1 MAGAASALFLLD
13 IKGRVL
19 VWRDYRGDVSAA
31 QAERFFT
38 KLIEKEGDSQSNDPV
53 AYDNGVTYMFVQHSN
68 VYLMIASRQNCNAAS
83 LIFFLH
89 RVVDVFKHY
98 FEELEE
104 ESLRDNFVVVYELL
118 DEMMDFG
125 YPQYTE
131 ARILSEFIKTDAYRM
146 EVTQRPPMAVTN
158 AVSWRSEGIQYKKN
172 EVSGFIFKRRTFC
185 LMCFCFAND
194 DSLLLF
200 LQVFL
205 DVIEN
210 VNILVNSNG
219 QIVRSDVVGA
229 LKMRTY
235 LTGMPECK
243 LGLNDRVLLEAQGRA
258 TKGKAID
265 LEDIKFHQCVR
276 LARFENDRTISFI
289 PPDGA
294 FDLMT
299 YRLSTQVK
307 PLIWVE
313 AQIERHSRSRV
324 EMLVKARSQFK
335 ERSTATN
342 VEIELPVPT
351 DASNPTVRTSLGSAA
366 YAPEKDALVWKIKS
380 FPGNKEYM
388 LRAEFHLPSI
398 TAEEATPE
406 RKAPIRVKF
415 EIPYFTVSGI
425 QVRYLK
431 IIEKSGYQALPWV
444 RYITMAGEYELRLM

>member
-1 MAGAASALFLLD
+1 MAGAVSALFLLD

-19 VWRDYRGDVSAA
+19 VWRDYRGDVSAL

-38 KLIEKEGDSQSNDPV
+38 KLLDKEGDAEVHSPV
-53 AYDNGVTYMFVQHSN
+53 VYDDAGVTYMFIQHNN
-68 VYLMIASRQNCNAAS
+68 VFLLTAARQNCNAAS
-83 LIFFLH
+83 ILLFLH

-131 ARILSEFIKTDAYRM
+131 AKILSEFIKTDAYRM
-146 EVTQRPPMAVTN
+146 EVSQRPPMAVTN
-158 AVSWRSEGIQYKKN
+158 AVSWRSEGIRYKKN
-172 EVSGFIFKRRTFC
+172 EV
-185 LMCFCFAND
+185 
-194 DSLLLF
+194 
-200 LQVFL
+200 FL
-205 DVIEN
+205 DVVES

-235 LTGMPECK
+235 LSGMPECK

-265 LEDIKFHQCVR
+265 LDDIKFHQCVR

-289 PPDGA
+289 PPDGS

-313 AQIERHSRSRV
+313 AQIEKHSRSRI
-324 EMLVKARSQFK
+324 ELMVKARSQFK

-342 VEIELPVPT
+342 VEIEVPVPS
-351 DASNPTVRTSLGSAA
+351 DATNPNIRTSMGSAA
-366 YAPEKDALVWKIKS
+366 YAPERDAMVWKVKS
-380 FPGNKEYM
+380 FPGGKEYM
-388 LRAEFHLPSI
+388 CRAEFSLPSI
-398 TAEEATPE
+398 TAEEGAPE
-406 RKAPIRVKF
+406 KKAPIRVKF

-444 RYITMAGEYELRLM
+444 RYITMAGEYELRLI

>member
-38 KLIEKEGDSQSNDPV
+38 KLIEKEGDQDSQDSQGPV
-53 AYDNGVTYMFVQHSN
+53 VYDNGVTYMFIQHSN
-68 VYLMIASRQNCNAAS
+68 IYLMIASRQNCNAAS
-83 LIFFLH
+83 LLLFLH
-89 RVVDVFKHY
+89 RLVDVFKHY

-125 YPQYTE
+125 YPQFTE
-131 ARILSEFIKTDAYRM
+131 AKILSEFIKTDAYRM
-146 EVTQRPPMAVTN
+146 EVSQRPPMAVTN
-158 AVSWRSEGIQYKKN
+158 AVSWRSEGIHYKKN
-172 EVSGFIFKRRTFC
+172 EAC
-185 LMCFCFAND
+185 LV
-194 DSLLLF
+194 
-200 LQVFL
+200 VFL
-205 DVIEN
+205 DVVES
-210 VNILVNSNG
+210 VNMLVNSNG
-219 QIVRSDVVGA
+219 QIVRSEVVGA

-235 LTGMPECK
+235 LSGMPECK
-243 LGLNDRVLLEAQGRA
+243 LGLNDRVLLEAQGRT

-265 LEDIKFHQCVR
+265 LDDIKFHQCVR
-276 LARFENDRTISFI
+276 LARFENDRTISFV

-313 AQIERHSRSRV
+313 AQIERHSRSRM
-324 EMLVKARSQFK
+324 EIMVKARSQFK

-342 VEIELPVPT
+342 VEIELPVPS
-351 DASNPTVRTSLGSAA
+351 DATNPNIRTSMGSAS
-366 YAPEKDALVWKIKS
+366 YAPENDALSWKIKS
-380 FPGNKEYM
+380 FPGGKEYM
-388 LRAEFHLPSI
+388 LRAEFSLPSI
-398 TAEEATPE
+398 TAEEAVPE